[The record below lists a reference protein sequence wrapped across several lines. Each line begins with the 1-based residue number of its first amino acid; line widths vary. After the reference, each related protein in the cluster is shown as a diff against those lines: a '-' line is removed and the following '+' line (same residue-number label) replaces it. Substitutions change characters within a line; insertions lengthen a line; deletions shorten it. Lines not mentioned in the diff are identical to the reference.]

1 MPYLAILLAILVREE
16 EIKTFRQTDHG
27 LFYQVEGILIML
39 MPMT

>member
-1 MPYLAILLAILVREE
+1 MPYRAIILAILAREE

-27 LFYQVEGILIML
+27 LFYLVGAILIIL